1 LETPNQAVQRTAGQE
16 SFFLTTSHQCPA
28 AAELGRSAKEA
39 RISMRRPRGEVLAI
53 FWGRTYATWA
63 ALKLMY
69 EMLMLSSLCIR
80 HPIAN
85 FAMLAAL
92 WELVIG
98 VGTCKG
104 NTRRMAA
111 IAGTVTNLG
120 LIAFAFIADAWQL
133 PWEGCGCVFIGIE
146 FPWLPGHAI
155 FAGVLML
162 PFLAVVCS
170 ELRRQSSESTAEPGA
185 VADGGA

>member
-1 LETPNQAVQRTAGQE
+1 VTKSLQPARQLI
-16 SFFLTTSHQCPA
+16 FFVRPPE
-28 AAELGRSAKEA
+28 AEG
-39 RISMRRPRGEVLAI
+39 SMRRARGEILAI

-69 EMLMLSSLCIR
+69 EMLPWLCIR

-98 VGTCKG
+98 VGICKR

-120 LIAFAFIADAWQL
+120 LLAFAFIADAWQL
-133 PWEGCGCVFIGIE
+133 PWEGCGCVFIRRSTD
-146 FPWLPGHAI
+146 A
-155 FAGVLML
+155 
-162 PFLAVVCS
+162 AVPC
-170 ELRRQSSESTAEPGA
+170 RRLLGTASAVQQRQAEPVNVLPCQYPA
-185 VADGGA
+185 PRNSEDS